1 MPRIFSAIKRFF
13 SAPEVMPAAAV
24 AGVSTYQEPVA
35 QSGTEPVQDLEPA
48 QVMAMFYQFI
58 LGQPHS
64 NQPLASADKK
74 RLMQLSKGLRDE
86 QQVGQYAPRLPLVV
100 PQLLRSLR
108 DVNSSAAQQAEIIS
122 QDPVIAASVLRVANS
137 PRFKISK
144 PPVDSFQRAIVT
156 LGNNGVRA
164 ILSTVAMQ
172 PIMEIEN
179 KHYNAFGRHIW
190 HNALSTAICAQLLAP
205 QRGLDPFQAYMA
217 GLIHNIGASTA
228 FNQLM
233 NHCVDDQAPSPGLV
247 FQAATELGPSVSTK
261 LARLWDFDA
270 DIVRAL
276 KELEQAGLD
285 SGAGNSQLGKVL
297 STSRHLCQAY
307 SLWQHDLINQE
318 QVEALLLKYRQPSNR
333 FEQLKLLLAE

>member
-1 MPRIFSAIKRFF
+1 
-13 SAPEVMPAAAV
+13 MPAAAV
-24 AGVSTYQEPVA
+24 AGASPYQEPMA
-35 QSGTEPVQDLEPA
+35 QSGTEPVQDVEPA
-48 QVMAMFYQFI
+48 QVMAMFNQLI

-74 RLMQLSKGLRDE
+74 RLMQLSKSLRDE

-179 KHYNAFGRHIW
+179 KHYSAFGRHIW
-190 HNALSTAICAQLLAP
+190 HNALGTAICAQLLAP

-228 FNQLM
+228 FSQLISLY
-233 NHCVDDQAPSPGLV
+233 NDDQAPSPGLV
-247 FQAATELGPSVSTK
+247 FQAVTELGPAVSTK
-261 LARLWDFDA
+261 LARLWDFDK

-276 KELEQAGLD
+276 KELGRAGQG
-285 SGAGNSQLGKVL
+285 SGAGSSQLGKVL
-297 STSRHLCQAY
+297 SISQHLCQAY
-307 SLWQHDLINQE
+307 SLWQHQLISQG
-318 QVEALLLKYRQPSNR
+318 QVEALLMKYRQPSNR